1 MDFRKI
7 SEKPLVNIEKTLSE
21 PAAETPPTPAD
32 SGFSA
37 ADRFEHINLNFMDA
51 VGAAERSLNVITTE
65 DIVQSLLDASKSQD
79 QAGRIRPDRESMLDT
94 LAKLSPEQFKA
105 VMQSLMDKG
114 EFTNIIGIVS
124 GNRLGSIL
132 GEMMQSAQ
140 SDPALL
146 DTIVKIIDTAGAEKV
161 FPGIVAAD
169 PQSLKLL
176 PERQLLKML
185 IASEGSSL
193 WGKFYQAIELKGP
206 SPAGQKVLI
215 DEAVEYL
222 TREANAVPPFE
233 NLPPDR
239 SAGIRDMLLSLNS
252 QDYKEVIGKLQDSG
266 KFLPLLESFSTSSDA
281 GVILGDLL
289 QRAQNDPD
297 LMSLLQQTLNDPT
310 ITNNS
315 SLEFVLN
322 ATPQTLSAL
331 PEDTLMKL
339 MDACEGMPQW
349 DTVFTALELKN
360 PS

>member
-7 SEKPLVNIEKTLSE
+7 SEKPLANIEKTLSE

-94 LAKLSPEQFKA
+94 LAKLSPEQFRA

-114 EFTNIIGIVS
+114 EFTKIIGIVS

-176 PERQLLKML
+176 PE
-185 IASEGSSL
+185 
-193 WGKFYQAIELKGP
+193 
-206 SPAGQKVLI
+206 SP
-215 DEAVEYL
+215 
-222 TREANAVPPFE
+222 
-233 NLPPDR
+233 
-239 SAGIRDMLLSLNS
+239 
-252 QDYKEVIGKLQDSG
+252 
-266 KFLPLLESFSTSSDA
+266 
-281 GVILGDLL
+281 GV
-289 QRAQNDPD
+289 
-297 LMSLLQQTLNDPT
+297 
-310 ITNNS
+310 
-315 SLEFVLN
+315 
-322 ATPQTLSAL
+322 
-331 PEDTLMKL
+331 
-339 MDACEGMPQW
+339 
-349 DTVFTALELKN
+349 
-360 PS
+360 